1 MKTRVIGS
9 SAKAGRKTMT
19 ETELLLRRAAY
30 CRDLARRARLQLNDL
45 AGGDAEKEKLVRYL
59 EALEA
64 EALALEK
71 QAAQTNNKQR

>member
-1 MKTRVIGS
+1 
-9 SAKAGRKTMT
+9 MT

-30 CRDLARRARLQLNDL
+30 CRDLAQRARLQLNEL
-45 AGGDAEKEKLVRYL
+45 AGSDAEKEKLVRYL

-71 QAAQTNNKQR
+71 QAAKTASNQQR